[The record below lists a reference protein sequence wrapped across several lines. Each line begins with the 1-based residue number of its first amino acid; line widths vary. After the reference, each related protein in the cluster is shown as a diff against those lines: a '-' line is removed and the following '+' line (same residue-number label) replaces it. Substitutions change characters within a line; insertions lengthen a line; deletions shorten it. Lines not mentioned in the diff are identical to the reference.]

1 MRDFDII
8 VVGAGNAALAA
19 ANSAREEGADRVV
32 VLEKASEPERGGNT
46 YFSGGLLRIAYGASR
61 ALEPLL
67 PDVEERLP
75 GFFDNVEP
83 YTEED
88 FLSDLRRVT
97 AGRAD
102 PMLARILIGNSYE
115 TIRWM
120 HETAGVPMEAAVSLA
135 GIRVGNA
142 VKFQK
147 GAIVRA
153 RQEGIGL
160 SRSWFARTERNGIE
174 VRYETGA
181 LSLLRDRS
189 GRIVGVEAKSPSGI
203 EELSARAVILACGG
217 FEANAQWRA
226 QYLGAPWDHAKVRG
240 TAHNQGDGL
249 RMALEAGALP
259 RGQWSGR
266 HSTPISNEW
275 PDFADRKRTDKSNRL
290 SYPFGVM
297 LNRAGRRFVDEGE
310 DVGFYTYAKYGGE
323 ILRQPGSLAWQ
334 IFDRKTMHLLEPR
347 YRTSDPIT
355 SDTLEGLV
363 AQLDIDDRRQALRTL
378 DAYNEAACD
387 PAGFDPDRPGRTRH
401 HGDRAAEVEL
411 GAAARRASVRRLVGH
426 RRHHLHLRRARDR
439 RRGEGA
445 RHGLAPDARAV
456 YVRRDGR
463 RALPL
468 QLPRRDRTRIGGGVR
483 PHRGAVGGAGAGGHV
498 MCGLTGAK
506 ARRPDGIQLRELHAG
521 GRGAEI

>member
-1 MRDFDII
+1 MRDFDVI

-32 VLEKASEPERGGNT
+32 VLEKAPEAERGGNT
-46 YFSGGLLRIAYGASR
+46 YFSGGLLRIAYGESR

-67 PDVEERLP
+67 PEVESRLP

-83 YTEED
+83 YTEDD
-88 FLSDLRRVT
+88 FLADLRRVT

-102 PMLARILIGNSYE
+102 PTLARTVVGNSYE

-120 HETAGVPMEAAVSLA
+120 YEAAGVPMEAAASLS
-135 GIRVGNA
+135 GIRVGNRM
-142 VKFQK
+142 KFQK

-153 RQEGIGL
+153 RQEGVGL
-160 SRSWFARTERNGIE
+160 SRRWFARTEENGVEI
-174 VRYETGA
+174 RYGTGA
-181 LSLLRDRS
+181 LSLLRDRC
-189 GRIVGVEAKSPSGI
+189 GAIAGVVARTPAGV
-203 EELSARAVILACGG
+203 EELSAGAVVLACGG

-297 LNRAGRRFVDEGE
+297 VNRAGRRFVDEGE
-310 DVGFYTYAKYGGE
+310 DLGFYTYAKYGGE

-355 SDTLEGLV
+355 ADTLEGLL
-363 AQLDIDDRRQALRTL
+363 ARLEIDDRAEALRTL

-387 PAGFDPDRPGRTRH
+387 PDGFDPTMLDGLATTGIEPPKSNWALRLDEPPFAAYSATGGITFTFGGLAIDESARVLGTDWRPMPGLYTCGEMVGGLFHFNYPGGTGLVSGAVFGRIAGRSAVR
-401 HGDRAAEVEL
+401 DRAA
-411 GAAARRASVRRLVGH
+411 S
-426 RRHHLHLRRARDR
+426 
-439 RRGEGA
+439 
-445 RHGLAPDARAV
+445 
-456 YVRRDGR
+456 
-463 RALPL
+463 
-468 QLPRRDRTRIGGGVR
+468 
-483 PHRGAVGGAGAGGHV
+483 
-498 MCGLTGAK
+498 
-506 ARRPDGIQLRELHAG
+506 
-521 GRGAEI
+521 

>member
-1 MRDFDII
+1 MRDFDVI

-32 VLEKASEPERGGNT
+32 VLEKASEAERGGNT
-46 YFSGGLLRIAYGASR
+46 YFSGGLLRIAYGPSR

-67 PDVEERLP
+67 PDVESRLP

-83 YTEED
+83 YTEDD
-88 FLSDLRRVT
+88 FLADLRRVT
-97 AGRAD
+97 AGRTD
-102 PMLARILIGNSYE
+102 PMLSGILIRNSYE
-115 TIRWM
+115 TVRWM
-120 HETAGVPMEAAVSLA
+120 HGTAGIPMEAAASLA
-135 GIRVGNA
+135 GIRVGNR

-160 SRSWFARTERNGIE
+160 SRSWFARTKANGIE
-174 VRYETGA
+174 VRYGTGA
-181 LSLLRDRS
+181 LSLLRDRR
-189 GRIVGVEAKSPSGI
+189 GHVTGVEARTPIGV
-203 EELSARAVILACGG
+203 EELSARAVVLACGG

-297 LNRAGRRFVDEGE
+297 INRAGRRFVDEGE
-310 DVGFYTYAKYGGE
+310 DLGFYTYAKYGGE

-334 IFDRKTMHLLEPR
+334 IFDRKTMHLLEGR
-347 YRTSDPIT
+347 YRTSEPIT

-363 AQLDIDDRRQALRTL
+363 AQIDIDDRRRALRTL

-387 PAGFDPDRPGRTRH
+387 ATGFDPTVLDGLATTGIEPPKSNWALRLDEPPFAAYSATGGITFTFGGLAIDDEARVLGTDWRPMPGLYTCGEMVGGLFHFNYPGGTGLVSGAVFGRIAGRSAVR
-401 HGDRAAEVEL
+401 DRA
-411 GAAARRASVRRLVGH
+411 G
-426 RRHHLHLRRARDR
+426 D
-439 RRGEGA
+439 
-445 RHGLAPDARAV
+445 
-456 YVRRDGR
+456 
-463 RALPL
+463 
-468 QLPRRDRTRIGGGVR
+468 
-483 PHRGAVGGAGAGGHV
+483 
-498 MCGLTGAK
+498 
-506 ARRPDGIQLRELHAG
+506 
-521 GRGAEI
+521 

>member
-1 MRDFDII
+1 MPDFDVI

-32 VLEKASEPERGGNT
+32 VLEKAPESERGGNT
-46 YFSGGLLRIAYGASR
+46 HFSGGLLRIAFGAPR

-67 PDVEERLP
+67 PDVEARLP

-97 AGRAD
+97 AGRTD
-102 PMLARILIGNSYE
+102 PTLARILVGNSCE

-120 HETAGVPMEAAVSLA
+120 HETGGIPMEAAVTLA
-135 GIRVGNA
+135 GIRVGNR

-153 RQEGIGL
+153 RQEGVGL
-160 SRSWFARTERNGIE
+160 SRRWFERTRANGVAI
-174 VRYETGA
+174 RYETGA
-181 LSLLRDRS
+181 LDLVRDRR
-189 GRIVGVEAKSPSGI
+189 GRIAGVRARTPAGI

-310 DVGFYTYAKYGGE
+310 DLGLYTYAKYGGE
-323 ILRQPGSLAWQ
+323 ILRQPGALAWQ
-334 IFDRKTMHLLEPR
+334 IFDRKTVHLLEPR

-355 SDTLEGLV
+355 ADTLEGLV
-363 AQLDIDDRRQALRTL
+363 AQLDIDDRSQAIRTL
-378 DAYNEAACD
+378 EAYNEAAGD
-387 PAGFDPDRPGRTRH
+387 PVGFDPTSLD
-401 HGDRAAEVEL
+401 
-411 GAAARRASVRRLVGH
+411 
-426 RRHHLHLRRARDR
+426 
-439 RRGEGA
+439 
-445 RHGLAPDARAV
+445 GLATSGIDPPKSNWALRLDDPPFAAYSATGGITFTFGGLAIDEHARVLGTDWRPMAGLYTCGEMVGGLFHFNYPGGTGLVSGAV
-456 YVRRDGR
+456 FGRIAGRSAARDGR
-463 RALPL
+463 
-468 QLPRRDRTRIGGGVR
+468 
-483 PHRGAVGGAGAGGHV
+483 AG
-498 MCGLTGAK
+498 
-506 ARRPDGIQLRELHAG
+506 R
-521 GRGAEI
+521 

>member
-1 MRDFDII
+1 MRDFDVI

-32 VLEKASEPERGGNT
+32 VLEKASEAERGGNT
-46 YFSGGLLRIAYGASR
+46 YFSGGLLRIAYGPSR

-67 PDVEERLP
+67 PDVEARLP

-88 FLSDLRRVT
+88 FLADLRRVT
-97 AGRAD
+97 AGRTD
-102 PMLARILIGNSYE
+102 PTLAGILVGNSYD
-115 TIRWM
+115 TVLWM
-120 HETAGVPMEAAVSLA
+120 HDIAGVPMEAAVSLA
-135 GIRVGNA
+135 GIRVGNR

-160 SRSWFARTERNGIE
+160 SRSWFARTEANGIE
-174 VRYETGA
+174 VRYGTGA
-181 LSLLRDRS
+181 LSLLRDRR
-189 GRIVGVEAKSPSGI
+189 GHIAGVEARTPSGI
-203 EELSARAVILACGG
+203 EELSARAVVLACGG

-249 RMALEAGALP
+249 RMALDAGALP

-275 PDFADRKRTDKSNRL
+275 PDFADRRRTDKSNRL

-297 LNRAGRRFVDEGE
+297 INRAGRRFVDEGE
-310 DVGFYTYAKYGGE
+310 DLGFYTYAKYGGE

-334 IFDRKTMHLLEPR
+334 IFDRKTTHLLEGR

-363 AQLDIDDRRQALRTL
+363 EQIDIDDRAQALRTL
-378 DAYNEAACD
+378 DAYNAAACD
-387 PAGFDPDRPGRTRH
+387 SAGFDPTDLDGLATTGLEPPKSNWALRLDEPPFVAYSATGGITFTFGGLAIDEEARVLGTDWRPMPGLYTCGEMVGGLFHFNYPGGTGLVSGAVFGRIAGRT
-401 HGDRAAEVEL
+401 AV
-411 GAAARRASVRRLVGH
+411 
-426 RRHHLHLRRARDR
+426 RDR
-439 RRGEGA
+439 V
-445 RHGLAPDARAV
+445 DS
-456 YVRRDGR
+456 
-463 RALPL
+463 
-468 QLPRRDRTRIGGGVR
+468 
-483 PHRGAVGGAGAGGHV
+483 
-498 MCGLTGAK
+498 
-506 ARRPDGIQLRELHAG
+506 
-521 GRGAEI
+521 